1 MIHTSAPRKMQWGIG
16 WRISAGF
23 GVFGLAVGALF
34 LITRSTLEESQ
45 QLSRH
50 IDGVLTPSIQKLEA
64 LDRSVSETRI
74 LIRHWLSVQSGPR
87 DPEKIQLQR
96 LMDEDIPEKVQDL
109 LPLVANW
116 SDPAL
121 QLRFDSLSR
130 DIEHLFLVYREVI
143 RLLPSFQAYDDPIA
157 MMDAEYYALDGSSI
171 PAFTESIRRHMDAMS
186 QAQTN
191 ALRTSTAQMDAMGS
205 QLQLYA
211 GNVALG
217 ILILGLLI
225 AWWVTRSIVRPIG
238 ELKRALIYMGRG
250 APLEKKVESSGD
262 EIGEMAVAVNRLADG
277 LSRTREFSLQVGQG
291 QFEAEYMPLSED
303 DALGQAI
310 LKMRDDLANN
320 EREMEAKVDQRT
332 AEVKEQKAVV
342 ESLYGDL
349 RDSIDYAKRIQQ
361 AILPTE
367 TDRAKVF
374 DSSAVFYQPRD
385 GVSGDFYWFHSV
397 GRVRMFSAIDCTGH
411 GVPGAFMSLIGHHA
425 LERITKVYTQ
435 PDRVL
440 EQLNRSACA
449 LLRPNGFGAESA
461 TAGAVNDGMDLAFVS
476 IDMERMELEYSGANC
491 PLYLVR
497 KGVLQELKPDKMAIA
512 SFEPGM
518 RQYQMQTM
526 TLVKGDVIF
535 AATDGFSDQFGGPR
549 GKKFMRKRFRELLLH
564 VASLES
570 KEMEEALAKAFHD
583 WKGKEEQVDDV
594 LVVGVR
600 V

>member
-1 MIHTSAPRKMQWGIG
+1 MIHTSAPRKFHWGIG
-16 WRISAGF
+16 WRISVGF

-34 LITRSTLEESQ
+34 LLTRSTLVESQ

-50 IDGVLTPSIQKLEA
+50 IDGVLTPSIQQLES
-64 LDRSVSETRI
+64 LDRSISETRI

-87 DPEKIQLQR
+87 DPEKLQLR
-96 LMDEDIPEKVQDL
+96 LLMEDEVPAQVEAL

-116 SDPAL
+116 SDPVL
-121 QLRFDSLSR
+121 QVQFDSLSR
-130 DIEHLFLVYREVI
+130 DIEHLFLVYREI
-143 RLLPSFQAYDDPIA
+143 MRLLPSFQAYDDPIV

-171 PAFTESIRRHMDAMS
+171 PSFTESIRRHMDAMS
-186 QAQTN
+186 QAQTD
-191 ALRTSTAQMDAMGS
+191 ALSASTAQMDQLGT
-205 QLQLYA
+205 QLQWYA

-217 ILILGLLI
+217 ILVLGFLI
-225 AWWVTRSIVRPIG
+225 AWWVTRSIVTPIG

-250 APLEKKVESSGD
+250 APLEKKVEATGD
-262 EIGEMAVAVNRLADG
+262 EIGEMAVAVNRLAEG
-277 LSRTREFSLQVGQG
+277 LSRTRDFSLQVGQG
-291 QFEAEYMPLSED
+291 QFDAEYTPLSED

-310 LKMRDDLANN
+310 LKMRDDLSNN
-320 EREMEAKVDQRT
+320 EREMEAKVEQRT
-332 AEVKEQKAVV
+332 AEVQEQKAVV

-361 AILPTE
+361 AILPSE
-367 TDRAKVF
+367 KERAKVF
-374 DSSAVFYQPRD
+374 DASAVFYQPRD

-449 LLRPNGFGAESA
+449 LLRPGGFGKNADD
-461 TAGAVNDGMDLAFVS
+461 AVNDGMDLAFVS
-476 IDMERMELEYSGANC
+476 IDLERMELEYSGANC

-497 KGVLQELKPDKMAIA
+497 KGMLQELKPDKMAIA
-512 SFEPGM
+512 SFEPGT
-518 RQYQMQTM
+518 RHYQMQTL
-526 TLVKGDVIF
+526 TLVPGDMIF
-535 AATDGFSDQFGGPR
+535 AATDGFPDQFGGPK
-549 GKKFMRKRFRELLLH
+549 GKKFMRKRFRELLVH
-564 VASLES
+564 VASLAS
-570 KEMEEALAKAFHD
+570 GEMEQALSQAFHD
-583 WKGKEEQVDDV
+583 WKGDEEQVDDV

>member
-1 MIHTSAPRKMQWGIG
+1 MIHMSAPRKFQWGIG
-16 WRISAGF
+16 WRISVGF

-34 LITRSTLEESQ
+34 LLTRSTLAESQ

-50 IDGVLTPSIQKLEA
+50 IDGVLTPSIQQLEA

-87 DPEKIQLQR
+87 DPEKMQLR
-96 LMDEDIPEKVQDL
+96 LLMKDEVPAQVEAL

-116 SDPAL
+116 SEPAL
-121 QLRFDSLSR
+121 QQQFDSLSR
-130 DIEHLFLVYREVI
+130 DIEHLFLVYQEI
-143 RLLPSFQAYDDPIA
+143 MRLLPTFQAYDDPIA

-186 QAQTN
+186 QAQTD
-191 ALRTSTAQMDAMGS
+191 ALSASTAQMDHLGT
-205 QLQLYA
+205 QLQWYA

-217 ILILGLLI
+217 ILILGFLI
-225 AWWVTRSIVRPIG
+225 AWWVTRSIVGPIG

-250 APLEKKVESSGD
+250 APLEKIVEATGD
-262 EIGEMAVAVNRLADG
+262 EIGEMAIAVNRLAEG
-277 LSRTREFSLQVGQG
+277 LSRTRDFSLQVGQG
-291 QFEAEYMPLSED
+291 EFGAEYTPLSED

-320 EREMEAKVDQRT
+320 EREMEAKVEQRT
-332 AEVKEQKAVV
+332 AEVQEQKAVV

-361 AILPTE
+361 AILPSRKE
-367 TDRAKVF
+367 RAKVF
-374 DSSAVFYQPRD
+374 DTSAVFYQPRD

-397 GRVRMFSAIDCTGH
+397 GRVRMFSAVDCTGH

-435 PDRVL
+435 PDSVL
-440 EQLNRSACA
+440 DHLNRSACA
-449 LLRPNGFGAESA
+449 LLRPGGFGKDADD
-461 TAGAVNDGMDLAFVS
+461 AVNDGMDLAFVS

-497 KGVLQELKPDKMAIA
+497 KGMLQELKPDKMAIA
-512 SFEPGM
+512 SFEPGT
-518 RQYQMQTM
+518 RHYQMQTLA
-526 TLVKGDVIF
+526 LVPGDVIF
-535 AATDGFSDQFGGPR
+535 AATDGYPDQFGGPQ
-549 GKKFMRKRFRELLLH
+549 GKKFMRKRFRELLVH

-570 KEMEEALAKAFHD
+570 DEMEQALARAFHD
-583 WKGKEEQVDDV
+583 WKGDEEQVDDV

>member
-1 MIHTSAPRKMQWGIG
+1 MIHTSAPRKFQWGIG
-16 WRISAGF
+16 WRISVGF

-34 LITRSTLEESQ
+34 LLTRSTLVESQ

-50 IDGVLTPSIQKLEA
+50 IDGVLTPSIQQLES

-96 LMDEDIPEKVQDL
+96 LMEEEIQGQIQGL
-109 LPLVANW
+109 RPLVADW
-116 SDPAL
+116 SDEDL
-121 QLRFDSLSR
+121 QLQFDSLSR
-130 DIEHLFLVYREVI
+130 DIEHLFLVYREVM
-143 RLLPSFQAYDDPIA
+143 RLLPTFQAYDDPIA
-157 MMDAEYYALDGSSI
+157 IMDAEYYALDGSSI
-171 PAFTESIRRHMDAMS
+171 PSFTESIRRHMDAMS
-186 QAQTN
+186 QAQTD
-191 ALRTSTAQMDAMGS
+191 ALSASTTQMDELGT
-205 QLQLYA
+205 QLQWYA

-217 ILILGLLI
+217 ILVLGFLI
-225 AWWVTRSIVRPIG
+225 AWWVTKSIVRPIG

-250 APLEKKVESSGD
+250 APLEKKVEAGGD
-262 EIGEMAVAVNRLADG
+262 EIGEMAIAVNRLADG
-277 LSRTREFSLQVGQG
+277 LSRTRAFSLQVGQG
-291 QFEAEYMPLSED
+291 QFDAEYSPLSED

-320 EREMEAKVDQRT
+320 EREMEAKVEQRT
-332 AEVKEQKAVV
+332 AEVKEQKEVA

-361 AILPTE
+361 AILPSE
-367 TDRAKVF
+367 KDRSKVF
-374 DSSAVFYQPRD
+374 DTSAVFYAPRD

-449 LLRPNGFGAESA
+449 LLRPGGFGSEVD
-461 TAGAVNDGMDLAFVS
+461 GAVNDGMDLAFVS

-497 KGVLQELKPDKMAIA
+497 KGMLQELKPDKMAIA
-512 SFEPGM
+512 SFEPGT
-518 RQYQMQTM
+518 RQYQMQTLP
-526 TLVKGDVIF
+526 LVPGDVIF
-535 AATDGFSDQFGGPR
+535 AATDGFPDQFGGPK
-549 GKKFMRKRFRELLLH
+549 GKKFMRKRFRELLVH
-564 VASLES
+564 VATMES
-570 KEMEEALAKAFHD
+570 GEMEQALAQAFHD
-583 WKGKEEQVDDV
+583 WKGDEEQVDDV

>member
-1 MIHTSAPRKMQWGIG
+1 MACDAEHPA
-16 WRISAGF
+16 
-23 GVFGLAVGALF
+23 
-34 LITRSTLEESQ
+34 
-45 QLSRH
+45 
-50 IDGVLTPSIQKLEA
+50 LEA

-74 LIRHWLSVQSGPR
+74 LIRHWLSVQSGPS
-87 DPEKIQLQR
+87 DPEKVQLQR
-96 LMDEDIPEKVQDL
+96 LMNEDIPRQVESM

-116 SDPAL
+116 SEAAL
-121 QLRFDSLSR
+121 QHKFDSLSR
-130 DIEHLFLVYREVI
+130 DIEHLFLVYREVM
-143 RLLPSFQAYDDPIA
+143 RLLPSFQAYEDPIA

-186 QAQTN
+186 DAQTN
-191 ALRTSTAQMDAMGS
+191 ALRASTAQMDALGT

-217 ILILGLLI
+217 ILVLGLMI
-225 AWWVTRSIVRPIG
+225 AWWVTRSIIRPIG

-250 APLEKKVESSGD
+250 APLEKKVEATGD

-291 QFEAEYMPLSED
+291 QFEAEYTPLSED

-361 AILPTE
+361 AILPSE
-367 TDRAKVF
+367 NDRAKVF

-411 GVPGAFMSLIGHHA
+411 GVPG
-425 LERITKVYTQ
+425 
-435 PDRVL
+435 
-440 EQLNRSACA
+440 
-449 LLRPNGFGAESA
+449 LL
-461 TAGAVNDGMDLAFVS
+461 
-476 IDMERMELEYSGANC
+476 
-491 PLYLVR
+491 
-497 KGVLQELKPDKMAIA
+497 
-512 SFEPGM
+512 
-518 RQYQMQTM
+518 
-526 TLVKGDVIF
+526 
-535 AATDGFSDQFGGPR
+535 
-549 GKKFMRKRFRELLLH
+549 
-564 VASLES
+564 
-570 KEMEEALAKAFHD
+570 
-583 WKGKEEQVDDV
+583 
-594 LVVGVR
+594 
-600 V
+600 